1 LKVGKKVDFGD
12 SAHTATRASL
22 QVTSN
27 KATFDIQEGGDSK
40 AASVKHSQDGFEE
53 EDVGSSNPIQSVQKR
68 LPRKA
73 AAKSHLLTRIHSIE
87 STLQRLYSKL
97 ETEADVVADIGEF
110 EEGVERNAHAAKTPT
125 NPAARNLALALLDER
140 DAPTVHSRN
149 EEYENQGG
157 GPKSARAKM
166 VSSNAISGQSIA
178 SGSVGASGG
187 AKVGI
192 SAYDHPVFEPKA
204 VERGPL
210 DSSTPMEANE
220 EDLLAQ
226 IVRER
231 DVRRA
236 RLESRRVGGNQTADD
251 DELIQPS
258 LSAAAAP
265 LKASMTTK
273 EVSFSTAP
281 SGSGYSLRG
290 SVPLSSAESP
300 TPVKKNGAKADAPR
314 LEASAVHT
322 ASPAVQPQESH
333 ADRRGSMVGGLK
345 GAVKVKYSSL
355 PHIIFL

>member
-1 LKVGKKVDFGD
+1 
-12 SAHTATRASL
+12 
-22 QVTSN
+22 
-27 KATFDIQEGGDSK
+27 
-40 AASVKHSQDGFEE
+40 
-53 EDVGSSNPIQSVQKR
+53 
-68 LPRKA
+68 
-73 AAKSHLLTRIHSIE
+73 
-87 STLQRLYSKL
+87 
-97 ETEADVVADIGEF
+97 
-110 EEGVERNAHAAKTPT
+110 
-125 NPAARNLALALLDER
+125 
-140 DAPTVHSRN
+140 
-149 EEYENQGG
+149 
-157 GPKSARAKM
+157 
-166 VSSNAISGQSIA
+166 
-178 SGSVGASGG
+178 
-187 AKVGI
+187 
-192 SAYDHPVFEPKA
+192 
-204 VERGPL
+204 
-210 DSSTPMEANE
+210 MEANE